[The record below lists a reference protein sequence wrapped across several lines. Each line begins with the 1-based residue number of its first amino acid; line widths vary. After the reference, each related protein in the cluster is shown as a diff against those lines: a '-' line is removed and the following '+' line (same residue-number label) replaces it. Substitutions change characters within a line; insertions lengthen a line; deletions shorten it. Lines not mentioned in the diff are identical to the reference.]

1 MGTHPIFESDFDCLT
16 DIRLI
21 IRSIRTVNM
30 SVQAEQ
36 LIASLRSQIDEIKSQ
51 APLPKQVQETI
62 LKQENAQLRKI
73 VEKLKSDLTA
83 LELRN
88 GKVQVSLPKPQKQQ
102 TQKSKKQESKPEQ
115 KSEKKPVEEAKKVE
129 DKPKKEK
136 KQKESKPKAAPTPPV
151 DDKPIDVSR
160 LSMKVGK
167 IIECVKHPDADALY
181 LEKIECGE
189 AQPRQV
195 ISGLVKHIPIEQM
208 QNRPVII
215 LCNLKPAKMRGIM
228 SEAMVMCA
236 STPDKVEILTPPA
249 NAAPGDVVTVPG
261 FEGTPDELIKPTNK
275 KAVSIFE
282 QVAPELKTN
291 DKMEACYKGVAW
303 EVKGKGA
310 IKSQS
315 LINVQVK

>member
-21 IRSIRTVNM
+21 VRSIRTINM
-30 SVQAEQ
+30 SAQADQ
-36 LIASLRSQIDEIKSQ
+36 IIASLRSQIDEIKAQ
-51 APLPKQVQETI
+51 APLPESVQETI

-88 GKVQVSLPKPQKQQ
+88 GKIQVALPKPQKQQ
-102 TQKSKKQESKPEQ
+102 AQKSKKQEQ
-115 KSEKKPVEEAKKVE
+115 KSEKKPEKAQEVEKKTE
-129 DKPKKEK
+129 EKPKKEK
-136 KQKESKPKAAPTPPV
+136 KRKAAPAAPPA

-195 ISGLVKHIPIEQM
+195 ISGLVKHIPIEEM
-208 QNRPVII
+208 QNRMVVI

-236 STPDKVEILTPPA
+236 STPEKVEILAPPSG
-249 NAAPGDVVTVPG
+249 AAPGDVVTVPG
-261 FEGTPDELIKPTNK
+261 FEGAPDEVIKPTNK

-282 QVAPELKTN
+282 QVAPDLKTN
-291 DKMEACYKGVAW
+291 DNGEASYKGVAW
-303 EVKGKGA
+303 EVKGKGS

-315 LINVQVK
+315 LKNVQVK

>member
-1 MGTHPIFESDFDCLT
+1 
-16 DIRLI
+16 
-21 IRSIRTVNM
+21 M
-30 SVQAEQ
+30 SAQADQ
-36 LIASLRSQIDEIKSQ
+36 IIASLRSQIDEIKAQ

-88 GKVQVSLPKPQKQQ
+88 GKIQVALPKPQKQQ
-102 TQKSKKQESKPEQ
+102 QKSKKESTNQKQESKPEAT
-115 KSEKKPVEEAKKVE
+115 KKEEKKTEE
-129 DKPKKEK
+129 KPKKEK
-136 KQKESKPKAAPTPPV
+136 KQKESKPKSAPAPPA

-167 IIECVKHPDADALY
+167 IVECVKHPDADALY

-195 ISGLVKHIPIEQM
+195 ISGLVKHIPIEEM
-208 QNRPVII
+208 QNRMVVI

-236 STPDKVEILTPPA
+236 STPEKVEILTPPTG
-249 NAAPGDVVTVPG
+249 AAPGDVVTVPG
-261 FEGTPDELIKPTNK
+261 FEGAPDEMIKPTNK

-282 QVAPELKTN
+282 QVAPDLKTN
-291 DKMEACYKGVAW
+291 DNGEASYKGVAW
-303 EVKGKGA
+303 EVKGKGS

-315 LINVQVK
+315 LKNVQVK